1 MEAPFLL
8 ETPRSIRVGGRT
20 CVETILSVEAPLS
33 VETCAAGARSRF
45 TKPALR
51 RILWK
56 YPMLWSGRFPW
67 KGSQYWGVTL
77 SDLDDSV
84 FYTVTQE
91 GEFVGVSQP
100 IVFVQVKV

>member
-45 TKPALR
+45 TKTSLKAHFVEVSNVVEWT
-51 RILWK
+51 I
-56 YPMLWSGRFPW
+56 PMER
-67 KGSQYWGVTL
+67 L
-77 SDLDDSV
+77 SVLGCY
-84 FYTVTQE
+84 F
-91 GEFVGVSQP
+91 
-100 IVFVQVKV
+100 K